1 MKKKLFSNFYIKNKK
16 LIPDMYYKFHISLIQ
31 RKMKGSARYCPN
43 GYEHWCRQNLF
54 MITCHSYPIYHIN
67 TSIKHS

>member
-1 MKKKLFSNFYIKNKK
+1 
-16 LIPDMYYKFHISLIQ
+16 
-31 RKMKGSARYCPN
+31 MKGSARYCPN

-67 TSIKHS
+67 TNIPNFYSN